1 MEPGSMSFVF
11 MIYTVA
17 VIVGV
22 VFVGS
27 LVGYFS
33 RAKS

>member
-17 VIVGV
+17 VVAGV
-22 VFVGS
+22 ILVAA

-33 RAKS
+33 RQKS